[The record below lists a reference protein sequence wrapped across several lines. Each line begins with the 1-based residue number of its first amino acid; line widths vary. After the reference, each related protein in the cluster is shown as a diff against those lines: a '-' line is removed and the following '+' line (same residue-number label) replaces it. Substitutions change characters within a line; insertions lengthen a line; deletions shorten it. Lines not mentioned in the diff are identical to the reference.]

1 MEVFIDLT
9 QDELRI
15 AETYAKD
22 HALTLED
29 AFKSALLKKIRA
41 EHDCVLADSEV
52 QDFFA
57 SGPKARIDHEKKVR
71 TAEEP
76 WRSDTLVGIL
86 NSDKSKAPA
95 QENA

>member
-15 AETYAKD
+15 AETYAKE

-29 AFKSALLKKIRA
+29 AFKSALLEKIRA
-41 EHDCVLADSEV
+41 EHDCVLADSEGE
-52 QDFFA
+52 DFFA
-57 SGPKARIDHEKKVR
+57 SEPKARTDHERKVR
-71 TAEEP
+71 TDEEP
-76 WRSDTLVGIL
+76 WRSDTLVGVL
-86 NSDKSKAPA
+86 NSDKRKAPA